1 MNYGRLENKDHF
13 LSLQIRFSQ
22 FSQFID
28 KNDCLRQT
36 MKVYIDDLEADKV
49 LYTQLITFDENFF
62 ERLIFKSSNSN
73 KRQVK
78 LIEIAKEMMPD
89 IKPDNE

>member
-1 MNYGRLENKDHF
+1 MFHLP
-13 LSLQIRFSQ
+13 LAMMFSQ
-22 FSQFID
+22 FKQCID
-28 KNDCLRQT
+28 ENDRLRQT
-36 MKVYIDDLEADKV
+36 MQVNIDDLKTNNV

-73 KRQVK
+73 KRQMK
-78 LIEIAKEMMPD
+78 LLEIAKEMMQD

>member
-1 MNYGRLENKDHF
+1 M
-13 LSLQIRFSQ
+13 SI
-22 FSQFID
+22 
-28 KNDCLRQT
+28 
-36 MKVYIDDLEADKV
+36 IDDLEADKV